1 MCHASLYSENTD
13 WSSVSLFNMSTW
25 WTAGTKHSRDIDNN
39 KCFSA
44 ILLAAQV
51 HLWAQTVCTL
61 KLCYHKAKA
70 MGWSAEI
77 IQTGEFKSAAKAT
90 MFKSEVDV
98 NFPKHFGWFFFI
110 AKLAAPQRVISIHE
124 LLAINPWSRLGTPE
138 HSHPPQL
145 SISCPLV
152 YLGRQATL
160 NSSWPD
166 NPEEKDRDKGQKRWM
181 RDGYLSGIFLI
192 R

>member
-1 MCHASLYSENTD
+1 MHLCTVRIQIDLVLVYSICQPGEQRGQN
-13 WSSVSLFNMSTW
+13 
-25 WTAGTKHSRDIDNN
+25 SRDIDNN

-98 NFPKHFGWFFFI
+98 NFPKHFGWVFFHCQVGRTTEGHKHPWVTSNKSLIQAGHPRAQSPTTAVYQLSPGLFGETGHS
-110 AKLAAPQRVISIHE
+110 KF
-124 LLAINPWSRLGTPE
+124 LLAR
-138 HSHPPQL
+138 
-145 SISCPLV
+145 
-152 YLGRQATL
+152 
-160 NSSWPD
+160 
-166 NPEEKDRDKGQKRWM
+166 
-181 RDGYLSGIFLI
+181 
-192 R
+192 